1 VSTAVGL
8 GASLPK
14 LDNRALVTG
23 EARFTTDLVLPGML
37 HGRLVRSPY
46 AHARV
51 GRVDASPAL
60 EIPGVVDVIVPSDVA
75 HLPRFSLAQ
84 RKDQSVLA
92 VDTVRFVGDPVAAV
106 LATSIEAADEA
117 VDLVVVDY
125 EELPFVLHGEEAL
138 QDGAPLVH
146 DEPIDGVEGNV
157 CWRQVTRAGDLETAF
172 AQADL
177 VVSERFTT
185 SKAHA
190 MPMETHAVVASWDAA
205 ERTLTLWASTQQ
217 SHILRDELSKVIGLP
232 RNRIRVIKPH
242 VGGAFGHK
250 EGLHPH
256 EALAALGTMR
266 TGRPVRFVLSRQEEF
281 AATWSRNEQTR
292 DVELAVRLDGTVL
305 GWRERIVQDCGA
317 YASISPSVLALS
329 EWVTIGPYRT
339 AAVEIEGVLVYTNKP
354 PAGAFRGFGN
364 PQATF
369 TRELLFDIAARRLG
383 LDPADFRR
391 RNLIPESDLP
401 TETVTGLK
409 LTTLPIET
417 CADMVERSVDYT
429 GLRTRKRAFRGVG
442 IANMLEWGG
451 GCRWHLDYD
460 ADVSSVTVTV
470 EPDGS
475 VTVRSDAAD
484 SGQGHTTLFTQIACD
499 QLGVRPERVRVV
511 LADTEATPWGLG
523 TFGSRTAVVQGS
535 AAWRAC
541 AEIRRRMDEL
551 AAHALEAASG
561 DLEFHDGQIRVRGTD
576 RGLTFDDIAG
586 RHHYDRAS
594 LPPGQEPGALVATAS
609 YDTPSDVPGPDGRG
623 NFAAN
628 YTCSSTIA
636 VVDVDPDT
644 GRVTVVDWAS
654 AEDVGRALN
663 PELITTQIQ
672 GGIAQG
678 IGYALGETLLFD
690 EAGTVMNGSMVDY
703 QVPTAPMIPMIE
715 ERLFHVES
723 HDPAHPMQHKGI
735 GESGI
740 TPPAAAIA
748 CAVYDAIGVPI
759 TSLPI
764 TPEKVLAA
772 IRSRSA

>member
-1 VSTAVGL
+1 VSRPTGL

-23 EARFTTDLVLPGML
+23 EARFTGDIVLPGML
-37 HGRLVRSPY
+37 HGKLVRSPF

-51 GRVDASPAL
+51 GRVHTGAAL
-60 EIPGVVDVIVPSDVA
+60 GVPGVVDVIVPSDVA
-75 HLPRFSLAQ
+75 DLPRFSLAQ

-92 VDTVRFVGDPVAAV
+92 ADTARFAGEPVAAV
-106 LATSIEAADEA
+106 LATSFEAAEEAAD
-117 VDLVVVDY
+117 LVEVEY
-125 EELPFVLHGEEAL
+125 QELDCVLNGEDAL
-138 QDGAPLVH
+138 RDGAPLVH
-146 DEPIDGVEGNV
+146 DEGIEGVEGNV
-157 CWRQVTRAGDLETAF
+157 CWRQTTRAGDIEAAF
-172 AQADL
+172 ACADL
-177 VVSERFTT
+177 VVEERFTT

-190 MPMETHAVVASWDAA
+190 MPMETHSVLASWDGA
-205 ERTLTLWASTQQ
+205 EGTLTLWASTQQ
-217 SHILRDELSKVIGLP
+217 SHVLRDELAKVLGLP

-256 EALAALGTMR
+256 EALAALGARR
-266 TGRPVRFVLSRQEEF
+266 TGRPVRIVLSRQEEF

-292 DVELAVRLDGTVL
+292 DVELAVRNDGTVL
-305 GWRERIVQDCGA
+305 GWRERIIQDCGA

-339 AAVEIEGVLVYTNKP
+339 PAIDIEGVLVYTNKP

-364 PQATF
+364 PQSTF
-369 TRELLFDIAARRLG
+369 TRELMFDIAARRLG
-383 LDPADFRR
+383 LDPATFRR
-391 RNLIPESDLP
+391 QNLIRAADLP
-401 TETVTGLK
+401 TETVTGLR
-409 LTTLPIET
+409 LTTLPIEK
-417 CADMVERSVDYT
+417 CADLVEGSIDYARVRVDKPPY
-429 GLRTRKRAFRGVG
+429 RGVG

-451 GCRWHLDYD
+451 GCRWHADYD
-460 ADVSSVTVTV
+460 ADVSSVTIAV

-499 QLGVRPERVRVV
+499 QLGVSPEQVRVV
-511 LADTEATPWGLG
+511 LADTDATPWGLG

-541 AEIRRRMDEL
+541 EEIRRLMADV
-551 AAHALEAASG
+551 AAHGLEAAPG
-561 DLEFHDGQIRVRGTD
+561 DLEFRDGMIRVRGTD
-576 RGLTFDDIAG
+576 RGVAFNDIAG
-586 RHHYDRAS
+586 THHYDRAS
-594 LPPGQEPGALVATAS
+594 LPPGMEPGSLVVTAS
-609 YDTPSDVPGPDGRG
+609 YDTASEVPGPNGCG
-623 NFAAN
+623 NFSAN

-644 GRVTVVDWAS
+644 GRIEVVDWAS

-663 PELITTQIQ
+663 PELVTTQIQ

-690 EAGTVMNGSMVDY
+690 EAGTVMNASMVDY

-715 ERLFHVES
+715 QRLFHVES
-723 HDPAHPMQHKGI
+723 HDPAHPLRHKGI

-759 TSLPI
+759 TSLPL
-764 TPEKVLAA
+764 TPEKVVRA
-772 IRSRSA
+772 IKSGRA